1 LPEERIAQI
10 NEIIPSR
17 EWPQPAERNLKVR
30 PDEVQPVESR

>member
-10 NEIIPSR
+10 NEIHSQP

-30 PDEVQPVESR
+30 PDEVQAAQAR